1 MKDYKE
7 KSLIDVLSYCDLRD
21 LPEADKKEYVWVR
34 AVALV
39 EKRDGTLN
47 YAVAKANAIGDY
59 AITKDFG
66 SISSI
71 VTVKQ
76 YFPYEFLDATF
87 LPDFKGAK
95 KEDRINWLVKNGV
108 NKDFSSMTAKDLD
121 KECTNFAIKQQLN
134 KVL

>member
-21 LPEADKKEYVWVR
+21 LPDEDKKEYVWVR

-39 EKRDGTLN
+39 EKRDGTQN

-59 AITKDFG
+59 SITKDFG
-66 SISSI
+66 SISAI
-71 VTVKQ
+71 VNVKQ
-76 YFPYEFLDATF
+76 YFPYEFLDATL

-95 KEDRINWLVKNGV
+95 KEERINWLVKNGV
-108 NKDFSSMTAKDLD
+108 NKDFSSMSAKALD

>member
-21 LPEADKKEYVWVR
+21 LPDEDKKEYVWVR

-39 EKRDGTLN
+39 EKRDGTQN
-47 YAVAKANAIGDY
+47 YAVAKANAVGDY
-59 AITKDFG
+59 SITKDFG
-66 SISSI
+66 SISTI
-71 VTVKQ
+71 VNVKQ

-108 NKDFSSMTAKDLD
+108 SKDFSSMSAKALD

>member
-21 LPEADKKEYVWVR
+21 LPEEDKKEYVWVR
-34 AVALV
+34 AIALV

-59 AITKDFG
+59 TITKDFG

-108 NKDFSSMTAKDLD
+108 NKNFSFMTAKELD

>member
-21 LPEADKKEYVWVR
+21 LPEEDKKEYVWVR

-39 EKRDGTLN
+39 EKRDGTQN

-59 AITKDFG
+59 SITKDFG
-66 SISSI
+66 SISTI

-76 YFPYEFLDATF
+76 YFPYEFLDATL

-108 NKDFSSMTAKDLD
+108 SKDFSSMSAKALD

>member
-21 LPEADKKEYVWVR
+21 LPEVDKKEYVWVR

-59 AITKDFG
+59 SITKDFG

-108 NKDFSSMTAKDLD
+108 NKNFSSMTAKELD

>member
-7 KSLIDVLSYCDLRD
+7 KSLIDVLSFCDLRK
-21 LPEADKKEYVWVR
+21 LPEEDQKEYVWVR
-34 AVALV
+34 AIALV

-59 AITKDFG
+59 SITKDFG

-71 VTVKQ
+71 VAVKQ

-108 NKDFSSMTAKDLD
+108 NKDFSSMSAKALD

>member
-21 LPEADKKEYVWVR
+21 LPEEDKKEYVWVR

-39 EKRDGTLN
+39 EKRDGTQN

-59 AITKDFG
+59 SITKDFG
-66 SISSI
+66 SISTI
-71 VTVKQ
+71 VNVKQ
-76 YFPYEFLDATF
+76 YFPYEFLDATL

-108 NKDFSSMTAKDLD
+108 HKDFSSMSAKALD

>member
-21 LPEADKKEYVWVR
+21 LPEEDKKEYVWVR

-39 EKRDGTLN
+39 EKRDGTQN

-59 AITKDFG
+59 SITKDFG
-66 SISSI
+66 SISTI
-71 VTVKQ
+71 VNVKQ
-76 YFPYEFLDATF
+76 YFPYEFLDASL

-95 KEDRINWLVKNGV
+95 KEDRINWLVQNGV
-108 NKDFSSMTAKDLD
+108 NKDFSSMSAKALD

>member
-21 LPEADKKEYVWVR
+21 LPEEDKKEYVWVR
-34 AVALV
+34 AVVLV

-59 AITKDFG
+59 SITKDFG

-108 NKDFSSMTAKDLD
+108 NKNFSSMTAKELD
-121 KECTNFAIKQQLN
+121 KECTSFAIKQQLN